1 MPVQY
6 AVITQQGHR
15 FTVVLVQKAIL
26 NDPTTAARAIDWL
39 QTQRFHMPTVLM
51 ARDERGSPNAY
62 YGRNDLA
69 LLLSRVLLTALPWQ
83 ETAI

>member
-1 MPVQY
+1 MPIHY
-6 AVITQQGHR
+6 AVITQPEHC

-51 ARDERGSPNAY
+51 ARDERGTPNTY
-62 YGRNDLA
+62 YGRSDLA
-69 LLLSRVLLTALPWQ
+69 LLLSRILLTTLPWQ